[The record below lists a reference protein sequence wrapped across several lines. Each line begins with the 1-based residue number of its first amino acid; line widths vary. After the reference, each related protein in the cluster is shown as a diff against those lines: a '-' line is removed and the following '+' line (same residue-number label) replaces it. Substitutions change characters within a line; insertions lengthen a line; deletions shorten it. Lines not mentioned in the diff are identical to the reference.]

1 MKVIGLA
8 GQPGCGKSAVA
19 RELAKREG
27 TVWIDLDR
35 VAWDVYRPRSPAYWQ
50 LVSRF
55 GEGILDKEGSID
67 RKRLSERV
75 FSDEKALADL
85 NAIVHPEVMK
95 CLSERIQAEKARGTK
110 ILLVEGALLPVSPHV
125 NRSCF
130 DAFLWLDVS
139 EKVRKDRLQTIGKEE
154 HLQRRVV
161 APKGS
166 EAIYINAEG
175 TIEQVADRVTA
186 ILNRLD

>member
-1 MKVIGLA
+1 MRIIGLA
-8 GQPGCGKSAVA
+8 GRAGVGKSTVA

-35 VAWDVYRPRSPAYWQ
+35 VAWEIYRPRLPAYWQ

-55 GEGILDKEGSID
+55 GEAILDKEGSID
-67 RKRLSERV
+67 RQRLSERV

-85 NAIVHPEVMK
+85 NAIVHPEVTK
-95 CLSERIQAEKARGTK
+95 CLSERIHAEKAQETK
-110 ILLVEGALLPVSPHV
+110 ILLVEGALLPVSPYV
-125 NRSCF
+125 DRSCF
-130 DAFLWLDVS
+130 DAILWLEASD
-139 EKVRKDRLQTIGKEE
+139 ETRKHRLQAIGRGE

-166 EAIYINAEG
+166 EAICIDAEG
-175 TIEQVADRVTA
+175 TIEQVANRVTA
-186 ILNRLD
+186 VLDRLD

>member
-8 GQPGCGKSAVA
+8 GRAGAGKSAVA

-27 TVWIDLDR
+27 IVWIDLDR
-35 VAWDVYRPRSPAYWQ
+35 VAWEVYRPRLPVYWR

-55 GEGILDKEGSID
+55 GETILDKAGSID
-67 RKRLSERV
+67 RQRLSERA

-85 NAIVHPEVMK
+85 NAIVHPEVTK
-95 CLSERIQAEKARGTK
+95 YLSKRIHTEKAQGAK
-110 ILLVEGALLPVSPHV
+110 ILLVEGALLPVSPYV
-125 NRSCF
+125 DRSCF
-130 DAFLWLDVS
+130 DAILWLEASD
-139 EKVRKDRLQTIGKEE
+139 ETRKHRLQMVDRGE

-166 EAIYINAEG
+166 EAICIDAEG
-175 TIEQVADRVTA
+175 TIEQVANRVTA
-186 ILNRLD
+186 VLDRLD

>member
-19 RELAKREG
+19 RELAEREG

-35 VAWDVYRPRSPAYWQ
+35 VAWEVYRPRSPAYWQ

-55 GEGILDKEGSID
+55 GEGILGEDGAID
-67 RKRLSERV
+67 RRRLSERV

-85 NAIVHPEVMK
+85 NAIVHPEVAR
-95 CLSERIQAEKARGTK
+95 CLRERIRAEKAQRTK
-110 ILLVEGALLPVSPHV
+110 VLLVEGALLPVSPYV
-125 NRSCF
+125 DRSCF
-130 DAFLWLDVS
+130 DAVLWLDAS
-139 EKVRKDRLQTIGKEE
+139 DETRRQRLQAVGRGD

-161 APKGS
+161 APKGG
-166 EAIYINAEG
+166 EAMRIDAEG
-175 TIEQVADRVTA
+175 TIEQVAKRVA
-186 ILNRLD
+186 AVLDRLD